1 MTEFTGAGGKGAAA
15 PAVDRKAAASPLLDP
30 HLMARVEGLPVAVRM
45 IVEGYVA
52 GLHKSPFQGFSIE
65 FAEHREYVPG
75 DDLRYVDWK
84 VFGKSDRYYLKQFE
98 EETNFACW
106 LLVDTS
112 ESMAYRSDSAPASKL
127 EHARLL
133 AATLAYLVL
142 KQQDAVGL
150 ITFDTKLQRFLRAEG
165 TGTQLKSLCA
175 LLEQTPSTGETAIG
189 PILHEAAERIKRRG
203 LVVVISDLFDDL
215 ATLEL
220 GLKHLKH
227 RRHDVLVLQVLDPA
241 ELEFPFQDLLLFKGL
256 EGIDPQLVDARA
268 IRSAYQTEFQG
279 FLKGTERL
287 CRDLRIDHVL
297 VRTDEPLD
305 RTLRGL
311 LTTRARRGG

>member
-1 MTEFTGAGGKGAAA
+1 MTEPRRG
-15 PAVDRKAAASPLLDP
+15 ASPLLDP
-30 HLMARVEGLPVAVRM
+30 HLLARVEGLPVAVRL

-106 LLVDTS
+106 LLVDIS
-112 ESMAYRSDSAPASKL
+112 ESMAYRSAGAPASKL
-127 EHARLL
+127 EHARLI
-133 AATLAYLVL
+133 AATFAYLVL

-150 ITFDTKLQRFLRAEG
+150 ITFDTELRRFLRADG
-165 TGTQLKSLCA
+165 TATQLKTLCA
-175 LLEQTPSTGETAIG
+175 LLEQAPAEGETAIG
-189 PILHEAAERIKRRG
+189 PILHQAAERIKRRG

-215 ATLEL
+215 ASLEL

-227 RRHDVLVLQVLDPA
+227 RRHDVLVLQVIDPA
-241 ELEFPFQDLLLFKGL
+241 ERDFAFTDLTLFKGL
-256 EGIDPQLVDARA
+256 ESVAPQLVDTRA
-268 IRSAYQTEFQG
+268 IRDAYREEFER
-279 FLKGTERL
+279 FLTSTANL
-287 CRDLRIDHVL
+287 CRDLRIDHAL

-305 RTLRGL
+305 RTLRTL
-311 LTTRARRGG
+311 LSNRLRTAR